1 MITANTIKQVKSL
14 QQKKYR
20 RELGL
25 FVVEGQKMFS
35 EIINSDLKI
44 RDIYCLASFINESKQ
59 YESRATE
66 VTKKEMSRMSGLVT
80 PSAVLA
86 VVEIPWYSFTLDAI
100 QNGVSIALDDIQDPG
115 NLGTIIRLASW
126 FGIEFI
132 FCSHGT
138 TETFSPKVVQASMGA
153 LTNVKVIYTDLE
165 SFINDAAKAKIPV
178 FGTFLDGEDIYNASL
193 PAHGILVFGNE
204 GKGISES
211 LSNNIQGKLTI
222 PRFSE
227 TTSGSESLNVAV
239 AAAIVCSEFKR
250 RIKK

>member
-1 MITANTIKQVKSL
+1 NTIKQVKSL

-20 RELGL
+20 RELSL
-25 FVVEGQKMFS
+25 FVVEGQRMFN
-35 EIINSDLKI
+35 EIIESDLKI
-44 RDIYCLASFINESKQ
+44 RDIYCLASFINESMQ
-59 YESRATE
+59 YEGRVTE

-80 PSAVLA
+80 PSPVLA
-86 VVEIPWYSFTLDAI
+86 VVEIPRYSFTLDVV

-138 TETFSPKVVQASMGA
+138 AEAFSPKVVQASMGA

-178 FGTFLDGEDIYNASL
+178 FGTFLNGEDIYNASL
-193 PAHGILVFGNE
+193 PANGILVFGNE
-204 GKGISES
+204 GKGISEN
-211 LSNNIQGKLTI
+211 LSNSIQGKLTI

-239 AAAIVCSEFKR
+239 AAAIVCSEFIR

>member
-1 MITANTIKQVKSL
+1 MITASTIKQVKSL

-20 RELGL
+20 REYGL
-25 FVVEGQKMFS
+25 FVVEGQRMFS
-35 EIINSDLKI
+35 EIIESDLKI
-44 RDIYCLASFINESKQ
+44 RDIYGLTSFINESKD
-59 YESRATE
+59 YENRVTE

-80 PSAVLA
+80 PSPVLA
-86 VVEIPWYSFTLDAI
+86 VVEIPNNSFTLKAI
-100 QNGVSIALDDIQDPG
+100 QNNVSIALDDIQDPG

-132 FCSHGT
+132 FCSYGT
-138 TETFSPKVVQASMGA
+138 AEAFSPKVVQASMGA

-165 SFINDAAKAKIPV
+165 SFVNDATKAKIPV
-178 FGTFLDGEDIYNASL
+178 FSTCLDGEEIYNASL
-193 PAHGILVFGNE
+193 PANGLIVFGNE
-204 GKGISES
+204 GKGISNS
-211 LSNNIQGKLTI
+211 LSNRIKRKLTI

-227 TTSGSESLNVAV
+227 TTTGSESLNVAV